1 MKMYHFWNGDYSAT
15 FTVMAKNKED
25 AINNVKEFIEGS
37 ENKDWLSIDFQD
49 ALKYIIKSYLRER
62 FCRERL
68 LNVKIKEKSK
78 E

>member
-49 ALKYIIKSYLRER
+49 ALRKQIYNQELSEGEVLQGE
-62 FCRERL
+62 
-68 LNVKIKEKSK
+68 VS
-78 E
+78 